1 MIKKFS
7 LSLALCSCVAGCADG
22 PFYAMKRANPYFQ
35 REFNKDKE
43 RGVTFENRLEHLDR
57 LHAQLPT
64 MDAAEQA
71 SWAARLEKIILS
83 DPSAEMRARAVKTIA
98 KMPSEAA
105 VQALNAASADDV
117 EKVRLAACKAW
128 KERGDEAARVMLLS
142 LVAKPDETTSV
153 RQAAV
158 DALAVFDESE
168 VRTKLTSLLDD
179 ASPAIQYQ
187 VTQSLKNITGRDY
200 GGDFESWK
208 QYMAGVDVPEPEP
221 KSMTAVIVDAL
232 PKWK

>member
-7 LSLALCSCVAGCADG
+7 LSLALCTCVAGCSDG
-22 PFYAMKRANPYFQ
+22 PFYALKRANPYFQ

-57 LHAQLPT
+57 LQAKLPT

-71 SWAARLEKIILS
+71 TWAASLEQIIRS

-105 VQALNAASADDV
+105 IRALNAASADDV

-128 KERGDEAARVMLLS
+128 KERGDAAARDMLLS
-142 LVAKPDETTSV
+142 LVAKGNETTSV

-158 DALAVFDESE
+158 EGLGVFDEAE
-168 VRTKLTSLLDD
+168 VRTQLTSLLDD
-179 ASPAIQYQ
+179 ASPAVQFQ
-187 VTQSLKNITGRDY
+187 VTQSLKTMTGRDY

-208 QYMAGVDVPEPEP
+208 QYMAGVDVPVPEP
-221 KSMTAVIVDAL
+221 QSMTAVIVDAL